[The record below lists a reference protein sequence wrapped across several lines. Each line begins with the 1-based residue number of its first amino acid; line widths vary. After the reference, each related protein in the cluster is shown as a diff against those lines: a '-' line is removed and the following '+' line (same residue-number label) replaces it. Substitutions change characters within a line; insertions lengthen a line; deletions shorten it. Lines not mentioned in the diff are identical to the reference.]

1 MRRGRVCGSVWVKG
15 GADLA
20 EEAMSQAKVACRR
33 LNFVRAV
40 ERAAVVERPVVCK
53 GPLYLV
59 HPTIAAACAGSLRRI
74 AVLLRD
80 ESHPVDASALDALQ
94 AFIRDGASSFFGR
107 DVASARREA
116 ALLEHLVETGQSG
129 LPAARVFDRS
139 PRERSPLR
147 VADADRVRSRH
158 RSGSRVDGGRAPRG
172 LPGVPAAGVQGVLA
186 VSVVSGFRRVGRASR
201 RRRR

>member
-1 MRRGRVCGSVWVKG
+1 
-15 GADLA
+15 
-20 EEAMSQAKVACRR
+20 MSQAKVARR
-33 LNFVRAV
+33 RSRLARAV

-129 LPAARVFDRS
+129 LPAARAFDRS

-147 VADADRVRSRH
+147 LADEDRVRSRH
-158 RSGSRVDGGRAPRG
+158 RSGSRVNGGRAPRG
-172 LPGVPAAGVQGVLA
+172 LPRVLAAGV
-186 VSVVSGFRRVGRASR
+186 R
-201 RRRR
+201 

>member
-1 MRRGRVCGSVWVKG
+1 
-15 GADLA
+15 
-20 EEAMSQAKVACRR
+20 MSQARVARQR
-33 LNFVRAV
+33 LKLARAV

-59 HPTIAAACAGSLRRI
+59 HPTIVMACAGSLLRI

-80 ESHPVDASALDALQ
+80 ESYPVAAPALDALQ

-129 LPAARVFDRS
+129 LPAARAFDRS

-147 VADADRVRSRH
+147 VGDADRVRSRH
-158 RSGSRVDGGRAPRG
+158 RSGSRMDGGRASCV
-172 LPGVPAAGVQGVLA
+172 LPGVLAAGD
-186 VSVVSGFRRVGRASR
+186 ASMFVKS
-201 RRRR
+201 